1 MAGVSLLSLTR
12 RLKTVVN
19 TRKITKAMALV
30 SASKYQKARVAL
42 YKNNI
47 HFDSLKEIVFEVA
60 TNLQDREN
68 IYFQNKEKPKK
79 LIVVCN
85 SEKGMVGSYN
95 SQIIGEAIK
104 FIENET
110 EKPYVIT
117 TGKKGLSVLKRLI
130 LEDKSEMINLGDVPS
145 FDEIHDIYGHIM
157 GLYSSGFIDE
167 VYFIYSKYIS
177 PVKNMVRVEKLLP
190 LDFPKSAEDNHSEF
204 EFQPSTEEMMKT
216 VFNMYI
222 KEKIYNTVLN
232 SKTAEQSIRMAA
244 MNGATKNADEIII
257 SLNKQYNRLRQSAIT
272 QEISE
277 IVGGAEALR

>member
-1 MAGVSLLSLTR
+1 MAGVSLLSLIR

-130 LEDKSEMINLGDVPS
+130 LEDKSEMMNLGDVPT
-145 FDEIHDIYGHIM
+145 FDEIHDIYDHIM

-177 PVKNMVRVEKLLP
+177 PVKNMVTVEKLLP